1 MQPMAQIAYIQK
13 DEHQWIKGDDIFSF
27 TNQIN
32 GAILDEL
39 VRNIP
44 GLRFF
49 PQRVISQTTGK
60 LLFSAYIDNQLLV
73 FNQFNEILRDYF
85 AHNPRP

>member
-13 DEHQWIKGDDIFSF
+13 DEHQWVKGDDLFSF
-27 TNQIN
+27 NEQIN
-32 GAILDEL
+32 GVVLGEL

-44 GLRFF
+44 GLKFY
-49 PQRVISQTTGK
+49 PHRVKGQTTDRM
-60 LLFSAYIDNQLLV
+60 LFSAYIDNQLLT
-73 FNQFNEILRDYF
+73 FNQFNEILQDYF